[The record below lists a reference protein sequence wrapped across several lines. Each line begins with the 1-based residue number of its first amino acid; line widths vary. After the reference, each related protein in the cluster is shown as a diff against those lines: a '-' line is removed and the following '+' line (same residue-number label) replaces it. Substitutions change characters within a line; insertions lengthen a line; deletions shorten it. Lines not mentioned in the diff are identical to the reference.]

1 MERWNVTQDYDR
13 GQLLYRV
20 YRLRNDAE
28 PDMEQNRDYIGSF
41 DQEERA
47 QEFADAMNE
56 VMSDQ
61 DRGDPEDGRL

>member
-1 MERWNVTQDYDR
+1 MRWRVTRGYDR

-20 YRLRNDAE
+20 YRLIDDEEPDAE
-28 PDMEQNRDYIGSF
+28 VNRSYIGSF

-56 VMSDQ
+56 VTT
-61 DRGDPEDGRL
+61 

>member
-1 MERWNVTQDYDR
+1 MRWRVTRGYDR

-20 YRLRNDAE
+20 YRLIDDEE
-28 PDMEQNRDYIGSF
+28 PDTEVNRSYIGSF

-56 VMSDQ
+56 VK
-61 DRGDPEDGRL
+61 P

>member
-28 PDMEQNRDYIGSF
+28 PDAEQNRTYIGSF
-41 DQEERA
+41 DMEERA
-47 QEFADAMNE
+47 QEFADAMNGG
-56 VMSDQ
+56 
-61 DRGDPEDGRL
+61 DRDD